1 MREIHEKVNRK
12 SGRFALT
19 DYLVKE
25 YNKPINTNGVIRI
38 YPDVTKKK
46 KEILSGTD
54 KHCR

>member
-25 YNKPINTNGVIRI
+25 YNKPIKTNGVIRI